1 MKNIPA
7 RYFDVFDDKFI
18 FFVNGRNKSILKK
31 VDNNG
36 IQLITICNSVIDDSS
51 EMKLDV
57 CINFVNINK
66 RHLNVSLFINLSSHL
81 GT

>member
-1 MKNIPA
+1 MINL
-7 RYFDVFDDKFI
+7 